1 MKVNYWN
8 LIGLNRSEILILLYC
23 EEYNKSLDEINYKDL
38 KMCKQSF
45 YNGIRGLKEKE
56 IVQELDLEKEEQI
69 LELQEEQILD
79 KRKKRPIE
87 FELD

>member
-38 KMCKQSF
+38 KMCK
-45 YNGIRGLKEKE
+45 
-56 IVQELDLEKEEQI
+56 
-69 LELQEEQILD
+69 
-79 KRKKRPIE
+79 
-87 FELD
+87 

>member
-1 MKVNYWN
+1 MNVSYWN
-8 LIGLNRSEILILLYC
+8 LINLNRSEILILLYC
-23 EEYNKSLDEINYKDL
+23 EEYNKGLDEISYKDL

-69 LELQEEQILD
+69 LD
-79 KRKKRPIE
+79 KKKEPIE